1 MSNDIEI
8 NNDNDE
14 LKKLILNNKKNKK
27 VSRIIGL
34 IGIIATTIGLS
45 ASIFIIFESTVSRKS
60 NNDMNKELND
70 SVEIKYN
77 TLKKENIRRERVKSL
92 VIQFIESFDK
102 PSNQFLTD
110 TIRQYYLKKNLIYK
124 DVEWHQ
130 NWHKR
135 HFPRAKV
142 VIDKNDIVI
151 NLSKADT
158 VEVFVNGIY
167 YPDSIK
173 ESENIV
179 YQLKLNRENKI
190 FYVRN
195 LVPKE

>member
-1 MSNDIEI
+1 MTNE
-8 NNDNDE
+8 NKTNDNNEE
-14 LKKLILNNKKNKK
+14 LKKLIINNKKIKK
-27 VSRIIGL
+27 YSRIFGL

-45 ASIFIIFESTVSRKS
+45 ASIFTVFETTVSRHGRSS
-60 NNDMNKELND
+60 NNKTELND
-70 SVEIKYN
+70 F
-77 TLKKENIRRERVKSL
+77 LKSESLRKERVQSI

-102 PSNQFLTD
+102 PSSQFLTD

-130 NWHKR
+130 RWHKR

-142 VIDKNDIVI
+142 IVNKNDIVI

-167 YPDSIK
+167 YPDSLK

-195 LVPKE
+195 LVAKD

>member
-1 MSNDIEI
+1 MSNNIKI
-8 NNDNDE
+8 NNENDE
-14 LKKLILNNKKNKK
+14 LKKLILNNKKNNK

-45 ASIFIIFESTVSRKS
+45 ALIFDTTVSKTS
-60 NNDMNKELND
+60 NNNKNTELND
-70 SVEIKYN
+70 SIQIKYN
-77 TLKKENIRRERVKSL
+77 TLKTEYIRREKVKSIA
-92 VIQFIESFDK
+92 IQFIESFNE
-102 PSNQFLTD
+102 PSNQFLSD
-110 TIRQYYLKKNLIYK
+110 TIRQYYLKKNLSYK
-124 DVEWHQ
+124 DVKWHQ
-130 NWHKR
+130 KWHKR
-135 HFPRAKV
+135 HLPRAKV

-151 NLSKADT
+151 NLSKSDT
-158 VEVFVNGIY
+158 VEIFVNGIY
-167 YPDSIK
+167 YPDSLK